1 MKGCDVS
8 DTNPV
13 LPADDLAIT
22 PTNTFLEFGETV
34 SVHCKENGNKITDG
48 FVKLELV
55 SACTMHYAYF
65 LAKYKMKSLS
75 LSLMFLS

>member
-55 SACTMHYAYF
+55 SAILIFLGYLSFCT
-65 LAKYKMKSLS
+65 
-75 LSLMFLS
+75 